1 MAPIIKITDLSF
13 YYERKCALKN
23 INLQLKDHGFY
34 IFLGPNGGGKTTL
47 VKLIMGLLKTKHGTI
62 HVHGGLPSEKKNH
75 FGYIPQK
82 LQFDPMFPLSLFE
95 FVQQGLLNDL
105 PWYGV
110 WPKITKEKTLAMLE
124 KFSLTDL
131 KSCPIG
137 ELSGGQMQ
145 RGIIARALVSDP
157 DILILD
163 EPLSGLDHDSAR
175 NIISLIEEMQGKKT
189 ILLITHVI
197 THLLKKADAV
207 YLIEK
212 TLCPLKDD
220 ALCKHMELG
229 LFHTE
234 DEGCNHE

>member
-1 MAPIIKITDLSF
+1 MTSIIKIDNLS
-13 YYERKCALKN
+13 YSYERKQALKD
-23 INLQLKDHGFY
+23 ISLELKDHGFY

-47 VKLIMGLLKTKHGTI
+47 VKLIMGLLQPRKGTI
-62 HVHGGLPSEKKNH
+62 LVHGGKPKDKINH

-82 LQFDPMFPLSLFE
+82 LFFDPIFPISLFE
-95 FVQQGLLNDL
+95 FVQQGLLNHL
-105 PWYGV
+105 PWYGI
-110 WPKITKEKTLAMLE
+110 WPKHTKEKTLEMLE
-124 KFSLTDL
+124 KFSLLDL
-131 KSCPIG
+131 KDKAIG
-137 ELSGGQMQ
+137 ELSGGQLQ

-163 EPLSGLDHDSAR
+163 EPLSGLDHQSTK

-189 ILLITHVI
+189 IILITHVI
-197 THLLKKADAV
+197 THLLKKADSV

-212 TLCPLKDD
+212 TVSPLKDD

-229 LFHTE
+229 LFHTD

>member
-1 MAPIIKITDLSF
+1 MTPIIEINDLTF
-13 YYERKCALKN
+13 HYERKCALKD
-23 INLQLKDHGFY
+23 INLHLKDHGFY

-47 VKLIMGLLKTKHGTI
+47 VKLIMGLLKHKKGSI
-62 HVHGGLPSEKKNH
+62 KVHGGMPSEKKNH

-110 WPKITKEKTLAMLE
+110 WPKVTAEKTHAMLE

-131 KSCPIG
+131 KNRPIG
-137 ELSGGQMQ
+137 ELSGGQLQ

-163 EPLSGLDHDSAR
+163 EPLSGLDHKSAR

-212 TLCPLKDD
+212 TLSPLKDD